1 MKDIA
6 MKKILY
12 PVLAVSVWVSLPAMA
27 QSPQEV
33 IQVKAKHEADR
44 DKNTFEEL
52 LKENGGDHSREHWA
66 SQAIDQLINKYC
78 GIMVGYPNNT
88 FRGANNMTRYE
99 MAAALYKLM
108 QCLEV
113 EVSKVQVPELDTSQL
128 ALKEDL
134 QTAAALQ
141 AELRAELAQLK
152 ERHQQLSERVDALER
167 VEIHGSLEVRHRE
180 RIGVTD
186 GTDKGSPMFAP
197 NNSNPTQQVT
207 QGGNV
212 VPRNPN
218 DPNPLAFS
226 NNIGQYSRDQYGVPN
241 RYHSP
246 SEPNLT
252 VDDLAPFRIRN
263 TWEVKAQLH
272 DRLRLFTAFDI
283 FDVGNPSSGLSALVG
298 DKLVI
303 GNGGHDSNE
312 GLPNGNTFVFRVAA
326 LEYQIPEGNHRF
338 HLGLMNFRSILRTG
352 SHFDSLFAGG
362 NWNGHSYGL
371 VGWGGADIAP
381 SNTAATNYR
390 NRLSRYW
397 AGGLDASFVDPDS
410 LAYNNVTSPAA
421 SYDVDWGWGSFM
433 VGLNYGSALTDL
445 LQAANGNLASGS
457 PAVMGN
463 SGNFSTSGLYSGA
476 VLQGLDVRSLDGS
489 ANGRRLVGNHLALPS
504 RFGDGYGVAGVEGR
518 FWQDSFPVRVQLAA
532 MSYLNDALFD
542 FLGPTR
548 KQISGT
554 LDLGWNKN
562 FGATV
567 QVNKSFMGFDR
578 HSAGLFFNDI
588 ADSGWDI
595 QVGANLATRGLFNVM
610 DAATSSAGVAIGVPL
625 YRPAGTSGE
634 SVKLILGV
642 RQSFGDR
649 WGNVPDAEG
658 TPNQLIKDSG
668 LTASLPWKRVAGL
681 PVDLSAQYSLLLA
694 DGVWQLRPVAH
705 DLSIISTIY
714 W

>member
-1 MKDIA
+1 MRKFVPTLSLSLLFSTGA
-6 MKKILY
+6 L
-12 PVLAVSVWVSLPAMA
+12 LPATA
-27 QSPQEV
+27 QNADTSH
-33 IQVKAKHEADR
+33 QVKAKHEADP
-44 DKNTFEEL
+44 DKNTFDEL

-66 SQAIDQLINKYC
+66 SQAMDALINKYC
-78 GIMVGYPNNT
+78 GIMVGYPDNT
-88 FRGANNMTRYE
+88 FRGSSNMTRYE

-141 AELRAELAQLK
+141 TEFRAELAQLK
-152 ERHQQLSERVDALER
+152 ERHQQLSERVEALER

-180 RIGVTD
+180 RIGITD

-197 NNSNPTQQVT
+197 NNSNPAQRVT
-207 QGGNV
+207 QAGDV
-212 VPRNPN
+212 VPRDAN
-218 DPNPLAFS
+218 DHNPLAFS

-246 SEPNLT
+246 SDPNLT
-252 VDDLAPFRIRN
+252 VDDLAPFRIRS
-263 TWEVKAQLH
+263 TWEVKAKFS
-272 DRLRLFTAFDI
+272 DRLRLHTAFDI
-283 FDVGNPSSGLSALVG
+283 FDIANPSSGLSDLVG

-312 GLPNGNTFVFRVAA
+312 GLPTGNPFVFRVAA
-326 LEYQIPEGNHRF
+326 LEYQMPEGGHRF
-338 HLGLMNFRSILRTG
+338 HLGLMNFRSLLRTG
-352 SHFDSLFAGG
+352 SRFDSLFGAG

-381 SNTAATNYR
+381 TNTAMTNYR

-433 VGLNYGSALTDL
+433 VGLNYGSALTDV

-457 PAVMGN
+457 PAVLGN
-463 SGNFSTSGLYSGA
+463 SGNFSTRSLYGGA

-489 ANGRRLVGNHLALPS
+489 ATGRRLVGNHLALPS
-504 RFGDGYGVAGVEGR
+504 RFGDGYGVAGLEGR

-532 MSYLNDALFD
+532 MSYLNDALLD
-542 FLGPTR
+542 FSGPTR

-554 LDLGWNKN
+554 VDLGWNKN
-562 FGATV
+562 FGATL
-567 QVNKSFMGFDR
+567 QVNKSFIGFDR

-588 ADSGWDI
+588 GDSGWDV
-595 QVGANLATRGLFNVM
+595 QVGANLATRGLFNVL
-610 DAATSSAGVAIGVPL
+610 DAATSSAGVAVGVPL
-625 YRPAGTSGE
+625 YRPAGSGE
-634 SVKLILGV
+634 SVKLILGA

-649 WGNVPDAEG
+649 WGNVPNAEG

-668 LTASLPWKRVAGL
+668 LTVSLPWKRVAGL